1 MASETTALALV
12 PHRPRPEEGEAS
24 KLDAL
29 VLSSR
34 TSIRRGL
41 AKPDP
46 TAPASWTCT
55 TLGGCL
61 AELSGASAS
70 SSLTLAFS
78 LVLEAQQRSEPAAW
92 ITQTDSTFYPPDAAE
107 GGVDLAALSVIRL
120 PGRRQCLRA
129 AEQLVRSGAFG
140 LLVSDLGRCLDLP
153 LAVQTRLAG
162 QALAHR
168 TLILCLT
175 AKTEDERSLGSLVS
189 VRAHAERIHRGDGRF
204 TCRVNVLKDKRRL
217 GHDREQPRGGAAGR
231 RRAVRTH
238 HPPYRAPAP
247 RLHAARRSP
256 GTYPVAPLPIFD

>member
-46 TAPASWTCT
+46 TAPASWTCA

-61 AELSGASAS
+61 AELSGAGAS

-78 LVLEAQQRSEPAAW
+78 LVRQAQQRSEPAAW

-107 GGVDLAALSVIRL
+107 GGIDLGALSVIRL

-129 AEQLVRSGAFG
+129 AEQLARSGAFG

-175 AKTEDERSLGSLVS
+175 AKTEDEPSLGSLVS
-189 VRAHAERIHRGDGRF
+189 VRAHAQRIHRGDGRF
-204 TCRVNVLKDKRRL
+204 TCRVHVLKDKRR
-217 GHDREQPRGGAAGR
+217 GPGWRDEVECRGPDGLR
-231 RRAVRTH
+231 
-238 HPPYRAPAP
+238 
-247 RLHAARRSP
+247 
-256 GTYPVAPLPIFD
+256 